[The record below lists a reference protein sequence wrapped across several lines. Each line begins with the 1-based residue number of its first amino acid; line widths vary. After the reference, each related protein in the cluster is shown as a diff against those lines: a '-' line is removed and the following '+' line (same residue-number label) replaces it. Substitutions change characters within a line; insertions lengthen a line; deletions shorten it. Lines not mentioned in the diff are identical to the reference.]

1 MGADTPPSEEGDID
15 VTAVQAYPAPAPQL
29 AAAPVALVG
38 PDHLAGG
45 LLRSLTRSFR
55 GHYSWG
61 VVATFVLGVAS
72 FGVLPLLR
80 WTQHFHK
87 FARLERQQLWHLA
100 EWIRLQTGHPEAA
113 TLPDETTKI
122 RWRGVIATTAIV
134 WVVALVC
141 VFGAESFVRGTGGT
155 SPVQSLISWT
165 YGHRFATGKTRPDL
179 FAVWTL
185 CLFAA
190 YAFHWLHVQLHAAD
204 VRRFVEKFNRVAEW
218 EGVAPLTP
226 PRVGIGLQPLWLIG
240 AAGLIAAGAVWGL
253 PLMLAG
259 AVQRRYISRTSS
271 RLRAEAAERVRTILL
286 LRRPVMR
293 VPPFARVDIL
303 CRTERCRASIPALAN
318 FCPRCGARA
327 GTVMTDVA

>member
-1 MGADTPPSEEGDID
+1 
-15 VTAVQAYPAPAPQL
+15 VTALQAYPAPAPQL
-29 AAAPVALVG
+29 AVAPVALVG

-45 LLRSLTRSFR
+45 LLRSLTRNFR

-61 VVATFVLGVAS
+61 VVTTSVLGVAS

-87 FARLERQQLWHLA
+87 FVRLERQQLWHLA
-100 EWIRLQTGHPEAA
+100 EWIRLQTAHPEAA
-113 TLPDETTKI
+113 TLPDETNKI
-122 RWRGVIATTAIV
+122 RWRGGLAGTALA
-134 WVVALVC
+134 WVGALLFVLAMEL
-141 VFGAESFVRGTGGT
+141 VFRT
-155 SPVQSLISWT
+155 SGLPPVESLISWT
-165 YGHRFATGKTRPDL
+165 YGHRFATGKTRADL
-179 FAVWTL
+179 FGVWTL

-190 YAFHWLHVQLHAAD
+190 YAFHWLHLQLHAGD

-240 AAGLIAAGAVWGL
+240 AAGLIAAGALWGL

-293 VPPFARVDIL
+293 VPPFARVEIL

-327 GTVMTDVA
+327 GTVITDVA

>member
-1 MGADTPPSEEGDID
+1 M
-15 VTAVQAYPAPAPQL
+15 TALQAYPAPAPHV

-45 LLRSLTRSFR
+45 LLRSLTRNFR

-61 VVATFVLGVAS
+61 VVSTFVLGVIT
-72 FGVLPLLR
+72 FGFAPLLR
-80 WTQHFHK
+80 WTQNFHK
-87 FARLERQQLWHLA
+87 FVRLERQQLWHLS
-100 EWIRLQTGHPEAA
+100 EWLRLQTGHPDAA
-113 TLPDETTKI
+113 TLPEETDKI
-122 RWRGVIATTAIV
+122 RWRAGLAVTSLA
-134 WVVALVC
+134 WLGALAF
-141 VFGAESFVRGTGGT
+141 VFAMELLYRTNGSP
-155 SPVQSLISWT
+155 PVQSIVSWT
-165 YGHRFATGKTRPDL
+165 YGYRFATGKTRVDL

-190 YAFHWLHVQLHAAD
+190 YGFHWLHVQLHAAD

-218 EGVAPLTP
+218 EGVAPLTA
-226 PRVGIGLQPLWLIG
+226 PRLGVGAQPLWMIG
-240 AAGLIAAGAVWGL
+240 AAGMIVAGAVWGL

-259 AVQRRYISRTSS
+259 AVQRRYISRTSD

-293 VPPFARVDIL
+293 VPPFARVEIL
-303 CRTERCRASIPALAN
+303 CRAERCRAPIPALGN

-327 GTVMTDVA
+327 GTVIMDVA